1 MFQAGAACYSSP
13 ASALSALASS
23 QVGAVIVDGGTARV
37 VGVQSVTDNAIT
49 YTLTPLV
56 GGTPLVSTVPLQPQP
71 CGLLTASDA
80 LSMAWAIVGVWVLAW
95 GFSALARHIRG
106 ESESSASNY
115 GNT

>member
-37 VGVQSVTDNAIT
+37 VGVQSVTDNTIT
-49 YTLTPLV
+49 YTLTPLA
-56 GGTPLVSTVPLQPQP
+56 GGVPLVSTVSLQPQP
-71 CGLLTASDA
+71 CGLLTASDG
-80 LSMAWAIVGVWVLAW
+80 LSIAWAIVAVWLAAW
-95 GFSALARHIRG
+95 GLSALARHVRV
-106 ESESSASNY
+106 ESETHSDY